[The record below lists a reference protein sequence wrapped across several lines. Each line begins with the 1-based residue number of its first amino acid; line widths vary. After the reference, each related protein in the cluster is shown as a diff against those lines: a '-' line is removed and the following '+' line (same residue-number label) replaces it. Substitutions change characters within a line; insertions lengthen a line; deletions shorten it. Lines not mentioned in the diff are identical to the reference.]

1 MNSSSNVP
9 ITQISILAL
18 FVIEGVFFLWVSLK
32 FFKPEK
38 KLFVIYLAFLSCFGF
53 LFMHDLFYVV
63 ADVDDD
69 IVLMSL
75 CNIQLIQTDC

>member
-1 MNSSSNVP
+1 M
-9 ITQISILAL
+9 SI
-18 FVIEGVFFLWVSLK
+18 LK

-38 KLFVIYLAFLSCFGF
+38 KLFVIYLAFLSCCGF
-53 LFMHDLFYVV
+53 LFMHDLFHVV